1 MLPSHSSVHGITLP
15 AVGHPGGK
23 DKESQGKE
31 KADQRGRVRALHRAR
46 ARQSHILALC
56 RDHTTQTTTRSG
68 VPNRTSGMKKNENG
82 AWKSVGA
89 SANCVTLTAPAW
101 RSSFFEAKRM
111 VTSALEPSDGI
122 ASAESVFG
130 LPRHRGRAES

>member
-56 RDHTTQTTTRSG
+56 RDHTTQDDY
-68 VPNRTSGMKKNENG
+68 KKWRAQQDKRNE
-82 AWKSVGA
+82 K
-89 SANCVTLTAPAW
+89 
-101 RSSFFEAKRM
+101 KRERR
-111 VTSALEPSDGI
+111 LEK
-122 ASAESVFG
+122 
-130 LPRHRGRAES
+130 RGRLS